1 MGVTKNQTR
10 LSKRSQSVSDNTFL
24 SLSVN
29 RNVYSSFSLQMII
42 LIPLVSPKTSAGLQA
57 GKNKEGINNPIWIWG
72 NKKINKMGS
81 TLRVE
86 FGSWRPQKKYRLC
99 QMW

>member
-1 MGVTKNQTR
+1 
-10 LSKRSQSVSDNTFL
+10 
-24 SLSVN
+24 
-29 RNVYSSFSLQMII
+29 MII

-72 NKKINKMGS
+72 NKKINKTGS

-86 FGSWRPQKKYRLC
+86 FGSWRPPPQKIEYVRCGKRVNMKRRKHQFYLMLEVNPRPL
-99 QMW
+99 